1 MKKYVIKSYDSYFTG
16 TFESGGIII
25 MTCFS
30 NVKEEAK
37 IFNTNG
43 EALETLNRINH
54 KEAYIE
60 EI

>member
-1 MKKYVIKSYDSYFTG
+1 MKKYVIKSFDSYFTG
-16 TFESGGIII
+16 TLESGGTII

-30 NVKEEAK
+30 NVKEDAK
-37 IFNTNG
+37 IFNSNG